1 MLGVFRSR
9 RCRNTTRQKNEQLL
23 SHRLMN
29 AQPSRAQIQ
38 AKLARLVQA
47 GYVPIL
53 LDNAVDPLLV
63 CEVACEAGLPAV
75 EYTLRRRDH
84 EMLPIMRK
92 EFGDLLLLVGS
103 VIDRPEVVRFVQ
115 SRRPFHA
122 IEQLYDLGVDG
133 IVSFL
138 PFREQ
143 TYQWLAGKMLLAPG
157 VATAAAGFEQLAM
170 GADLIKIVGMEPN
183 LITAME
189 DATQCTLPILA
200 TGVSLDQVDETIRC
214 GALVMATS
222 LERTLGPERFSS
234 FLGKPDRKA
243 LLDRLLEYK
252 AEIAAAR
259 RALGL
264 AWDDLDDP
272 AQLLAATGR
281 YYHGWE
287 NHS

>member
-1 MLGVFRSR
+1 
-9 RCRNTTRQKNEQLL
+9 
-23 SHRLMN
+23 
-29 AQPSRAQIQ
+29 
-38 AKLARLVQA
+38 
-47 GYVPIL
+47 
-53 LDNAVDPLLV
+53 
-63 CEVACEAGLPAV
+63 
-75 EYTLRRRDH
+75 
-84 EMLPIMRK
+84 
-92 EFGDLLLLVGS
+92 
-103 VIDRPEVVRFVQ
+103 
-115 SRRPFHA
+115 
-122 IEQLYDLGVDG
+122 
-133 IVSFL
+133 
-138 PFREQ
+138 
-143 TYQWLAGKMLLAPG
+143 
-157 VATAAAGFEQLAM
+157 
-170 GADLIKIVGMEPN
+170 
-183 LITAME
+183 ME

-272 AQLLAATGR
+272 AQLHAATGR